1 MDPCR
6 DSRALDSESL
16 RVPDSLKSDAACRMA
31 FAMPCQGARAR
42 RGGAPV
48 PGPRPVAMWPMRAQW
63 CSSRESCR
71 VVWACVWVTPHW
83 VCPYG
88 MYSSI
93 SLSED
98 YCSSPTTY
106 VVAGVLYY

>member
-6 DSRALDSESL
+6 TALDSESL

-48 PGPRPVAMWPMRAQW
+48 PGPRPVAMWPMRAHGAHLV
-63 CSSRESCR
+63 SR
-71 VVWACVWVTPHW
+71 VVSCGSLLTGIW